1 MTSMIR
7 FSPTT
12 EARRLQRDLDT
23 VFNEFFAPARR
34 DHDANWTPRVDVHED
49 EQGYTFHVDVPGMQK
64 EDLGIDFHEGTL
76 TLSGE
81 RRPADTA
88 EGTNHVRVERS
99 YGTFYRS
106 FSLPKAVQ
114 YDAIEATYA
123 DGVLTVRVPKAEE
136 SKPRR
141 ISVA

>member
-49 EQGYTFHVDVPGMQK
+49 EQGYTFHVDVPGMHK
-64 EDLGIDFHEGTL
+64 ENFQVDFHEGTL
-76 TLSGE
+76 TVSGE
-81 RRPADTA
+81 RRQEEKA
-88 EGTNHVRVERS
+88 EGANAIRVERS
-99 YGTFYRS
+99 YGAFYRS
-106 FSLPKAVQ
+106 FALPKAVEH
-114 YDAIEATYA
+114 DAIEATYT

-141 ISVA
+141 IAVG